1 MLPKYSLH
9 NGADINTISIHKQ
22 GGGLN
27 QTAVI
32 QVKGS
37 LIDIEEL
44 YRIHHEIT
52 TTSPSSFL
60 IGSIDLAR
68 KYLTL
73 GDGKDRLDYM
83 VRELYPSLIN
93 MLNNI
98 KGIRTID
105 DSYLTEHPSLSM
117 DLTKVVFN
125 TRDTGLSAEHISKR
139 LLDDYN
145 ISVEKKE
152 DNCAILLLT
161 FDTTH
166 FEVHQLRKALKR
178 TTRHDHHVCFPRQV
192 KKVFPPYIVEQMK
205 DEYKETLLLNNSV
218 VDRISAEDITLYPP
232 GIPII
237 YKGEAF
243 TKEHVDYFLNAQQR
257 TVTKVAR
264 DKSLRTVY
272 VLNRNGENYVK

>member
-1 MLPKYSLH
+1 M
-9 NGADINTISIHKQ
+9 HKQ

-32 QVKGS
+32 QIKGS
-37 LIDIEEL
+37 LVNIEEL

-52 TTSPSSFL
+52 TTSPSPFL
-60 IGSIDLAR
+60 VGSIDLAR
-68 KYLTL
+68 KYLTC
-73 GDGKDRLDYM
+73 GEGRERLDYM
-83 VRELYPSLIN
+83 VNGLYPSLRE

-105 DSYLTEHPSLSM
+105 DSYLKQHSFLSM

-125 TRDTGLSAEHISKR
+125 TRDTGLSAEYISQR
-139 LLDDYN
+139 LINDYK

-166 FEVHQLRKALKR
+166 FEVHQLRKALLEIIDKQR
-178 TTRHDHHVCFPRQV
+178 KIKHYDSACFPRQV
-192 KKVFPPYIVEQMK
+192 KKVLRPYIVEHIQN
-205 DEYKETLLLNNSV
+205 EYKETLLLNNSV

-243 TKEHVDYFLNAQQR
+243 TREHINYFLAAQSR
-257 TVTKVAR
+257 SVTKVAK

-272 VLNRNGENYVK
+272 VLNNKGESYAKNE